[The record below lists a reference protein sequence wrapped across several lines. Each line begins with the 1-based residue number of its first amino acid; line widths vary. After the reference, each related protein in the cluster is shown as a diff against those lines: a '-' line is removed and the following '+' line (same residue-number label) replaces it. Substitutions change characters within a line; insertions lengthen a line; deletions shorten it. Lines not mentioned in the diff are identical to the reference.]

1 MSTNMLHRTLAM
13 PVRWISHWSGAALR
27 RARAI
32 RKPRILMYHII
43 GDGDISARRFEWQL
57 RFLRRHFEPVGLP
70 ELVDRLQAGSTTGR
84 EVAITFDDGV
94 RNHYL
99 VAWSLLRTYSVPA
112 TFFVCPGLVESGD
125 WIWRTE
131 LRMRLKLLDEATRA
145 AVTRDAGCPEHAVE
159 AIMEWTK
166 AMSMDDRLAFQKNV
180 EKRTPEFSSVRA
192 QVECHAP
199 LTWEQMRRMDDRLV
213 TIGSHSRTHPILTT
227 LTGPALEDEIAGSRR
242 DLEERLDRRVD
253 LFSYPNGA
261 NGPEVVNLV
270 RRHYRAAVTTRKDM
284 VAAGEDLFLLP
295 RIPAADSQAAFTR
308 RLHRPTA

>member
-1 MSTNMLHRTLAM
+1 MSTNTLHRILAM
-13 PVRWISHWSGAALR
+13 PVRWVSHWSGTALR

-43 GDGDISARRFEWQL
+43 GDDDIAARQFKWQL
-57 RFLRRHFEPVGLP
+57 RFLRKHFEPVGLP
-70 ELVDRLQAGSTTGR
+70 ELVDRMQAGSTTGR

-99 VAWSLLRTYSVPA
+99 VAWPLLRTYKVPA

-125 WIWRTE
+125 WVWRTE
-131 LRMRLKLLDEATRA
+131 LRMRLKMLDEATCA
-145 AVTRDAGCPEHAVE
+145 AIARDAGCPARAVE

-166 AMSMDDRLAFQKNV
+166 ALPMDDRLAFQQNV
-180 EKRTPEFSSVRA
+180 EKRTPDFSSSR
-192 QVECHAP
+192 QQIECHAP
-199 LTWEQMRRMDDRLV
+199 LTWEQMRRMDDRLI

-227 LTGPALEDEIAGSRR
+227 LTGPALEDEIANSRR
-242 DLEERLDRRVD
+242 DLEERLDRRID

-261 NGPEVVNLV
+261 NGSEVVGLV

-284 VAAGEDLFLLP
+284 VDANEDLFLLP

-308 RLHRPTA
+308 RMHRPTA